1 MSALPAAAR
10 PLSLWER
17 LLVRDP
23 LAWSD
28 LCTTFL
34 DPLMAWLG
42 RRVPYA
48 DADLIAEAAENA
60 LLGLAKNPQTYN
72 PRRAS
77 LEGYLRLSA
86 RGDLLNLL
94 QKERRRQRG
103 RCDLKIVEL
112 GPRAGKYLG
121 RDEDPSWR
129 LRLVEEGSRL
139 LRPPVELSAAEGRVW
154 ELMQRG
160 ERRTPVFAE
169 ALGLSSLPQG
179 EQRAAVKRVKDRITK
194 RLERAGGES

>member
-17 LLVRDP
+17 LLARDP

-34 DPLMAWLG
+34 DPLIAWLG
-42 RRVPYA
+42 RRNRYA
-48 DADLIAEAAENA
+48 DPDLLAEAAENA
-60 LLGLAKNPQTYN
+60 LLGLAKNPHTYN

-94 QKERRRQRG
+94 QRERRRQRG

-112 GPRAGKYLG
+112 GPWAGKYLG
-121 RDEDPSWR
+121 REEDPSWR
-129 LRLVEEGSRL
+129 LRLAEEERL
-139 LRPPVELSAAEGRVW
+139 LRPPADLSAVEGRVW
-154 ELMQRG
+154 ELMQGG

-169 ALGLSSLPQG
+169 ALGLSSLPQR

-194 RLERAGGES
+194 RLQRAGGGS